1 MAADGAIGRVT
12 RLPEPCLVVLVGPA
26 GCGKST
32 WAARWFRPEHVISS
46 DRLRAMV
53 GTGEHDQRAGTAA
66 FEVLDLVIDHR
77 LRRRLTTV
85 VDSTALEAARRKV
98 YVDTARRRGV
108 AVVAA
113 VFDLPEH
120 EVRRRNRQRADGV
133 PAAVLTAQLRSFAAA
148 QRGHRERRLRCGGAG
163 RRRRGRPRATAI
175 RRRTACRQPS
185 TGGPDAAHVRTAAA
199 RVSRGRAGRRS
210 SRQRLADVAAAAEQA
225 GFDSIWVMDHYV
237 QIPQVGRE
245 WEEMLE
251 AYTTLGYLAG
261 LTRTARL
268 GALCTGITYRNVAA
282 LGKIVATLDVLSGG
296 RAMAGLGIAWFEREH
311 QRLRLGVPAA
321 RATATRCSRTRSSC
335 CRCCGARARRA
346 FEGRTIT
353 VPEAICYPRPLQ
365 ERVPILVG
373 GSGERRTLRLVA
385 RYADACNLFGDAATV
400 RHKIDVLHRHCAD
413 VDRDPA
419 EVTVTNLTR
428 AQVIGAGDERP
439 AEFAGTLEEQIGRY
453 RTFAEAGVQTA
464 IVSLPDVAEGGIE
477 RFAPVIAAFR

>member
-1 MAADGAIGRVT
+1 MAAGAVIGRVT

-46 DRLRAMV
+46 DRMRAMV
-53 GTGEHDQRAGTAA
+53 GTGERDQRAGTAA
-66 FEVLDLVIDHR
+66 FEVLDLVVDHR
-77 LRRRLTTV
+77 LRRGLTTV
-85 VDSTALEAARRKV
+85 VDSTALEPGRRKS
-98 YVDTARRRGV
+98 YVDAAHRRGIP
-108 AVVAA
+108 VVAA
-113 VFDLPEH
+113 VFDVPER
-120 EVRRRNRQRADGV
+120 EVRRRNRQRPDGV
-133 PAAVLTAQLRSFAAA
+133 PAAVITAQLRSLGATRSSIDTEGFDAVVPVGDDGVVLVPLQFVAAPLAASRQQEDPMPLTFGLQLPRFTWPGGAAELGERLAGIAA
-148 QRGHRERRLRCGGAG
+148 Q
-163 RRRRGRPRATAI
+163 
-175 RRRTACRQPS
+175 
-185 TGGPDAAHVRTAAA
+185 
-199 RVSRGRAGRRS
+199 
-210 SRQRLADVAAAAEQA
+210 AEQA
-225 GFDSIWVMDHYV
+225 GFESIWVMDHYV

-245 WEEMLE
+245 WDEMLE

-261 LTRTARL
+261 HTRTARL

-311 QRLRLGVPAA
+311 QMYGWDFPPRPHRYAMLEDALQLLPLLWGKGSPP
-321 RATATRCSRTRSSC
+321 
-335 CRCCGARARRA
+335 

-353 VPEAICYPRPLQ
+353 VAEAICYPRPLQ

-373 GSGERRTLRLVA
+373 GSGERRTLRLAA

-413 VDRDPA
+413 VDRDPS

-428 AQVIGAGDERP
+428 AQVIADGDERP
-439 AEFAGTLEEQIGRY
+439 SENAGTRDEQIGRY